1 MLPKGQKKTRI
12 TVNATENDQI
22 NTTEQFSAASEVF
35 KQLSDPTRVRIFW
48 MLCHSEMCVCNIAS
62 ELGMSA
68 PAVSYHLSELLSKGL
83 IVNRR
88 DKKETYYT
96 ASDNEE
102 CHLLHEVVEQ
112 VMEMSC
118 PQKALDD
125 KSSPEEIARN
135 AHDFMMESL
144 SERITIEEIA
154 ARFHIN
160 TTTLKYAFK
169 KVYGSSIA
177 NHMKEHRLEHAADL
191 LRRTSTGV
199 ANVAVQCGYESQSR
213 FATAFKKKYG
223 VSPSEYRRA

>member
-1 MLPKGQKKTRI
+1 MFPNGQMDKT
-12 TVNATENDQI
+12 D
-22 NTTEQFSAASEVF
+22 TEQFSAASEVF
-35 KQLSDPTRVRIFW
+35 KQLSDSTRVHIFW
-48 MLCHSEMCVCNIAS
+48 LLCHNEMCVSSIAS
-62 ELGMSA
+62 ELNMSL
-68 PAVSYHLSELLSKGL
+68 PAVSYHLSGLLSIGL
-83 IVNRR
+83 IVNRK
-88 DKKETYYT
+88 DGKETYYT
-96 ASDNEE
+96 AGDNEQ

-118 PQKALDD
+118 PQKSLDD

-135 AHDFMMESL
+135 AHDFMMENI

-160 TTTLKYAFK
+160 TTTLKSAFK

-191 LRRTSTGV
+191 LKRTHTGV
-199 ANVAVQCGYESQSR
+199 AEISAQSGYESQSR

-223 VSPSEYRRA
+223 ISPSEYRQIHAHHNA